1 MTITDIFSA
10 LKILLD
16 AAAWTAHTVTP
27 KVWEY
32 NIKNF
37 TTNPEGIMVKKNK
50 ADSITAKDGTL
61 IYELQRAEI
70 SGWCKTSKT
79 TRNNLFED
87 TVDALE
93 TDGGYI
99 IKDTSRYDAPREHN
113 FRMNVEKIETR

>member
-1 MTITDIFSA
+1 MTITDIFTT
-10 LKILLD
+10 LKTLLD
-16 AAAWTAHTVTP
+16 AAAWTAHAVTP
-27 KVWEY
+27 GVWEY

-37 TTNPEGIMVKKNK
+37 HTNPEGIMIKKLR
-50 ADSITAKDGTL
+50 ADSMTTKVGSL
-61 IYELQRAEI
+61 LYELQRAEI

-113 FRMNVEKIETR
+113 FKMNIEKIELR

>member
-10 LKILLD
+10 LDTLLSG
-16 AAAWTAHTVTP
+16 AAWTAHASTP
-27 KVWEY
+27 GIWEY

-37 TTNPEGIMVKKNK
+37 HTNQEGVQIRKMK
-50 ADSITAKDGTL
+50 ADSQTTKSGSL
-61 IYELQRAEI
+61 LYELQRAEI

-93 TDGGYI
+93 TDGGYV
-99 IKDTSRYDAPREHN
+99 IKETRRYDAPREHN
-113 FRMNVEKIETR
+113 FRLIVERIEER